1 MIIRNLIILS
11 FILSIPAIS
20 FSQVVLEKESLEKND
35 YKLYCKIDDHLLTIN
50 EKDGKQTLSYHG
62 YSDPSKAGELA
73 LPTFDIFIAIPHGT
87 KPDVNLTPEEKVFYN
102 AYPEL
107 NPAVSV
113 FNSEVLYV
121 TQNQLK
127 KNSNSKLFINK
138 GYLWIGEN
146 YCLHL
151 SLNLFAPGQDAIN
164 ISLIKKFVIQLKFN
178 SEISE
183 TAAKDI
189 STINPLILNKK
200 SAQNYSSKRTL
211 DSPKTDAWI
220 DYNSEYLKIG
230 VNKDGVYRI
239 NYDDIFSKGINIS
252 SIDPRTFKLIMK
264 GTEIPI
270 YIKDEGNGRF
280 DLTDFIEFAGQRN
293 MGGNYRETS
302 KSGETYKE
310 YVNRYSDTTIYWLT
324 WNGSY
329 GKRANSQQNNF
340 GSVPDTL
347 KYYSEIIHIENNNW
361 FDFSMSDAVQREMPF
376 WSENK
381 TWNEGNLGVGTRTKV
396 FSLKDIYPN
405 KPVKVFTKLQDYASN
420 IDQNAHLLA
429 ISLNNAAKQDSGYIN
444 RYQQKVL
451 QGIYN
456 SNILNSGNNS
466 LNVFSIA
473 TNANPNLCIVDW
485 YELEYPRYLKA
496 INDSLNFQ
504 FPFLAGSSL
513 KGIYLSNVT
522 NSKNYSLWKVGK
534 SIIRYNSKPANN
546 SIVISDTLRNDDR
559 FFLIDSAKTLRP
571 KIYYKKVF
579 VNLRNQSNSADYI
592 AITHKK
598 FIRNIFKY
606 TTFISQSY
614 NVKTRVIDVDNIYD
628 EFAYG
633 FFQPEAIRD
642 FLITT
647 HTNWQAP
654 FPNYVFLI
662 GGATYDYLGNKTKF
676 QGVPLVVNYVPAFG
690 SPVSDTWF
698 VIWDTTGAYIPQMNI
713 GRLPVSKNE
722 ELLWYMQKHQQYIK
736 QNNSAWNKRYLF
748 FSGGTGNDQNQ
759 IDILR
764 NTNNY
769 IINNYVIPQPI
780 GGISTH
786 FYKTINP
793 TTNYG
798 PYTTKQIQ
806 TVLDSGG
813 VFISYLGHSGTQTWD
828 NSITDP
834 TQLRNKVDHFPL
846 ITDFGCSTAKFA
858 EPDVVS
864 FSQLFVE
871 SPAGQAIAYIGNS
884 SLGFT
889 STSFTFPQIF
899 YKKILVDSVYTIGEA
914 HHLAKLDLINN
925 FGSASVYKLFCL
937 TNTLIGD
944 PIVKLPIPAKPNIA
958 VTPDG
963 IKYQTNS
970 IIESDDSLKVF
981 IKYFNYGKVEK
992 DTFTIAINSSYNKIR
1007 TFQKLIRK
1015 QIPMFIDSLIVSVPI
1030 KNQPGQHSIQIIL
1043 DNDNRL
1049 SELSKNDNTV
1059 ETNFFVSSSSI
1070 KIMQRY
1076 SVESKLA
1083 NPITLINPVSNPFS
1097 GSFLLEVSTN
1107 KYFSDIYNLQV
1118 NFDTVKTKVTLP
1130 DRFINKRMWLRSRIN
1145 SSSNYNDAL
1154 PFISG
1159 QINSYNLSDSLG
1171 FSTVEKK
1178 DLKQVGREL
1187 ILDDKIIH
1195 IDVLSAGFN
1204 DGNTALIQ
1212 INDQNLIPENTLGGH
1227 HIVLLEDSTYKFV
1240 QYKRFFILGDQSA
1253 VQNYIIFLDTLSS
1266 KYLVVFAVSDEGSVS
1281 STTLRDKLKLFG
1293 SKFIDNLSFRGSWAM
1308 IGKKGAKKGSVP
1320 ESYSQAFNGRIQV
1333 DTTIVTRFSSGSF
1346 TTSKIGP
1353 SSNWKN
1359 LTLIDSIPSGSSLNY
1374 RLLGMINEDSV
1385 DTLTNLQLENRVANL
1400 SSIDAKKYPYIK
1412 IKCDF
1417 TAPIKVTSPVIKSIE
1432 VTYKN
1437 PAELA
1442 TNYQVVSTPKDSVEQ
1457 GENINISFYV
1467 YNVGE
1472 SRAENFKVNVELI
1485 KKDNSHEKIFET
1497 TVDSLGAGQKKLFN
1511 VLYNTANISGS
1522 IQLNI
1527 NIDPENKILEL
1538 YKDNNLYSVSVCVKP
1553 NTMPASVK
1561 LTFDGNDII
1570 NGDFVSA
1577 NPNIRI
1583 ELNDQSLVPIT
1594 DTTAVQMF
1602 LNNKRIYFINNLNL
1616 NYSFSVSNPKFVVY
1630 YKPTLESGSYIF
1642 KVIGKNATGQVID
1655 SAGVTR
1661 KFEVQKD
1668 LQLLDVY
1675 NYPNPFKDETFF
1687 TFKLTQLPDEL
1698 KIKIFTLVGRMVK
1711 EFNLTSA
1718 ELKYD
1723 FNKIYWDGRDT
1734 DGDLVA
1740 NGVYL
1745 YKIIS
1750 KKGSEL
1756 VQTIQKLAV
1765 VR

>member
-11 FILSIPAIS
+11 FILSIPVINY
-20 FSQVVLEKESLEKND
+20 SQVVLEKESKEKND
-35 YKLYCKIDDHLLTIN
+35 YKLYCRIDDHLLTIN
-50 EKDGKQTLSYHG
+50 EKDGRKTLSYHG

-73 LPTFDIFIAIPHGT
+73 LPTFDLFIAIPQGT
-87 KPDVNLTPEEKVFYN
+87 KPDINFTPEEKVFYN
-102 AYPEL
+102 TYPEL
-107 NPAVSV
+107 NPSVSV
-113 FNSEVLYV
+113 INSEVIYKS
-121 TQNQLK
+121 QNQLK
-127 KNSNSKLFINK
+127 KKSDSKLYVNK

-151 SLNLFAPGQDAIN
+151 SLNLFEPGKDAIN

-239 NYDDIFSKGINIS
+239 NYNDILNAGVNTP

-264 GTEIPI
+264 GIENPI
-270 YIKDEGNGRF
+270 YVKGESDGKF

-293 MGGNYRETS
+293 MGGKYRETS
-302 KSGETYKE
+302 KNGETYKE
-310 YVNRYSDTTIYWLT
+310 YINRYSDTTVYWLT
-324 WNGSY
+324 WNGND
-329 GKRANSQQNNF
+329 GKRVLSQQNNS
-340 GSVPDTL
+340 GSVSDTL

-361 FDFSMSDAVQREMPF
+361 FDFSMSDVVEREMPF

-381 TWNEGNLGVGTRTKV
+381 TWNEGNLGVGTRTKN

-405 KPVKVFTKLQDYASN
+405 KPVKVFTKLQDYAAN

-429 ISLNNAAKQDSGYIN
+429 ISLNNASKQDSGYIN

-473 TNANPNLCIVDW
+473 TNASPNLCIVDW
-485 YELEYPRYLKA
+485 YELEYPRYLRA

-513 KGIYLSNVT
+513 NAIKLTNVT
-522 NSKNYSLWKVGK
+522 DTKNYSLWKIGK
-534 SIIRYNSKPANN
+534 TTIRYSIKPMNN
-546 SIVISDTLRNDDR
+546 SIVVPDTLRGDDR
-559 FFLIDSAKTLRP
+559 FFLIDSTRTLKP

-579 VNLRNQSNSADYI
+579 VNLRDPSNSANYI
-592 AITHKK
+592 AITHKN
-598 FIRNIFKY
+598 FIKNVSDY
-606 TTFISQSY
+606 SAFISQSY
-614 NVKTRVIDVDNIYD
+614 NVKTRVIDVDDIYD

-647 HTNWQAP
+647 HTNWQTP

-676 QGVPLVVNYVPAFG
+676 QGAPPIVNYVPSFG

-769 IINNYVIPQPI
+769 IINNYVTPQPI
-780 GGISTH
+780 GGITTH

-793 TTNYG
+793 TTNFG
-798 PYTTKQIQ
+798 PYTTQQIQ
-806 TVLDSGG
+806 TALDSGS

-834 TQLRNKVDHFPL
+834 GQLRNKIDRFPL

-871 SPAGQAIAYIGNS
+871 SPSGQAIAYIGNS

-889 STSFTFPQIF
+889 STSYTFPQIF
-899 YKKILVDSVYTIGEA
+899 YKKILVDSVYTIGDA
-914 HHLAKLDLINN
+914 HRFAKLDLINI
-925 FGSASVYKLFCL
+925 FGSSSTYKLFCL

-944 PIVKLPIPAKPNIA
+944 PIVKLPIPDRPNLVI
-958 VTPDG
+958 TSDG
-963 IKYQTNS
+963 IKYQAGP
-970 IIESDDSLKVF
+970 IIDSDDSLKVSV
-981 IKYFNYGKVEK
+981 KYFNYGRVGQ
-992 DTFTIAINSSYNKIR
+992 DTFTISINSSYNKIK
-1007 TFQKLIRK
+1007 TFQKVITK
-1015 QIPMFIDSLIVSVPI
+1015 QIPVFTDSLMVSIPI
-1030 KNQPGQHSIQIIL
+1030 KSEPGMHSLQVIL
-1043 DNDNRL
+1043 DSDNRH
-1049 SELSKNDNTV
+1049 SELSESDNLAEV
-1059 ETNFFVSSSSI
+1059 NFLVSSSSI
-1070 KIMQRY
+1070 KTMQKY

-1097 GSFLLEVSTN
+1097 GNFLLEVSTN
-1107 KYFSDIYNLQV
+1107 KYFSDIYSLQV
-1118 NFDTVKTKVTLP
+1118 NFDTIKTKVTLP
-1130 DRFINKRMWLRSRIN
+1130 DKFINKRVWLRSRIN

-1154 PFISG
+1154 SFICG
-1159 QINSYNLSDSLG
+1159 QTNSYYLSDSLG
-1171 FSTVEKK
+1171 LSTVEKT
-1178 DLKQVGREL
+1178 DLKQVGRGL
-1187 ILDDKIIH
+1187 TLDDKIIH
-1195 IDVLSAGFN
+1195 IHGLSAGFN

-1227 HIVLLEDSTYKFV
+1227 HIVLFEDSTFKFV
-1240 QYKRFFILGDQSA
+1240 QYKRFYILGDQSA
-1253 VQNYIIFLDTLSS
+1253 VQNYINFLDTLSS

-1281 STTLRDKLKLFG
+1281 STVLKDKLKLFG
-1293 SKFIDNLSFRGSWAM
+1293 SKYIDNLSFRGSWVM
-1308 IGKKGAKKGSVP
+1308 IGEKGAKKGSVP
-1320 ESYSQAFNGRIQV
+1320 ESYSKAFSGRVQV
-1333 DTTIVTRFSSGSF
+1333 DTTITTRFSSGSF
-1346 TTSKIGP
+1346 ITSKIGP
-1353 SSNWKN
+1353 VSNWKN
-1359 LTLIDSIPSGSSLNY
+1359 LSLTDSIPSGSSLNY
-1374 RLLGMINEDSV
+1374 KILGMMNEDNA
-1385 DTLTNLQLENRVANL
+1385 DTLNNLKLENGVADL
-1400 SSIDAKKYPYIK
+1400 SSVDAKKYPYIK
-1412 IKCDF
+1412 LKCDF
-1417 TAPIKVTSPVIKSIE
+1417 NAPIKIASPIIKSLD

-1437 PAELA
+1437 PAELV
-1442 TNYQVVSTPKDSVEQ
+1442 TNYQVVSILKDSVEQ
-1457 GENINISFYV
+1457 GENLNLSFLV

-1472 SRAENFKVNVELI
+1472 ARAENFNVNVELI

-1497 TVDSLGAGQKKLFN
+1497 TVDSLGSEQKKLFN
-1511 VLYNTANISGS
+1511 VLYNTANINGP
-1522 IQLNI
+1522 IQLSI
-1527 NIDPENKILEL
+1527 NIDPENKIIEL
-1538 YKDNNLYSVSVCVKP
+1538 YKDNNLYSIPLYVRP
-1553 NTMPASVK
+1553 NTQPASLK
-1561 LTFDGNDII
+1561 LTFDGNDIL

-1577 NPNIRI
+1577 NPNIKI
-1583 ELNDQSLVPIT
+1583 ELNDQSLLPIR
-1594 DTTAVQMF
+1594 DTTALQMY
-1602 LNNKRIYFINNLNL
+1602 LNNKQIYFINNSNL
-1616 NYSFSVSNPKFVVY
+1616 SYSFSASNPKFVVD

-1642 KVIGKNATGQVID
+1642 KVIGRNATGKIID
-1655 SAGVTR
+1655 SVGVSR
-1661 KFEVQKD
+1661 KFEVQKN
-1668 LQLLDVY
+1668 LQQLDVY
-1675 NYPNPFKDETFF
+1675 NYPNPFKSETFF

-1698 KIKIFTLVGRMVK
+1698 KIKIFTLAGRMVK
-1711 EFNLTSA
+1711 EFKLTSA

-1723 FNKIYWDGRDT
+1723 FNKIYWDGRDV

-1750 KKGSEL
+1750 KKGNES
-1756 VQTIQKLAV
+1756 VQSVQKLAI